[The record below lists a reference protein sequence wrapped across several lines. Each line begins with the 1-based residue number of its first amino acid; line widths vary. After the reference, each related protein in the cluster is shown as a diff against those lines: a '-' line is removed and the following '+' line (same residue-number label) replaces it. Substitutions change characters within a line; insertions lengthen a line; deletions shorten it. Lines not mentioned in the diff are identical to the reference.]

1 MNLLQ
6 VFSEYYGLLKTS
18 VKYQTKEFFD
28 NSTLHGIRYIAEEG
42 RAFFEKFIWFCLVS
56 VGAVAAFVIIGTLWE
71 KFQTNPTITGKQCEE
86 TRTIQEVKVHVT
98 IFTAPHGWSRSRKNF
113 PFANIPCCWR
123 LRVAETQ
130 SQALSLYLVSESQS
144 WSWVNHRNWKFS
156 PLFSFSLN

>member
-18 VKYQTKEFFD
+18 FKYQTKEFFD

-86 TRTIQEVKVHVT
+86 TRSIQEVKVNVT
-98 IFTAPHGWSRSRKNF
+98 IFMALYGWSRRRKNF
-113 PFANIPCCWR
+113 PFSHIPCWRR
-123 LRVAETQ
+123 LRVTETQ

-144 WSWVNHRNWKFS
+144 WSRVNHRNWKFS
-156 PLFSFSLN
+156 SLFSFSLN